1 MAYIGRGLD
10 RGNYLKLDDISSQ
23 FDGSKTTFAL
33 TNGGQPFFPGSAFSL
48 LVSISGVIQEP
59 ETAYRI
65 DSSQIVFTGAPGLGE
80 AFFAIAMSQPISI
93 NTPADGTVSTVKI
106 ANSAVTQEKLAAS
119 ARGVGIQSAG
129 TTIGVGITQ
138 LNFVG
143 AGNTFLLNGTT
154 VDVSIAGGGGGGGGG
169 SITGIITA
177 AAGIG
182 TEVLVGI
189 NTVPVGLARSEG
201 VLQVDGSIAVTDGA
215 VLTDQNIDRDV
226 IIPPGKNGLL
236 IGTATVGVGVTVEI
250 SSGSTL
256 VIV

>member
-65 DSSQIVFTGAPGLGE
+65 DSSQIVFTGAPGNGE

-106 ANSAVTQEKLAAS
+106 ANGAVTEDKLAAS

-143 AGNTFLLNGTT
+143 TGNTFLLNGNT
-154 VDVSIAGGGGGGGGG
+154 VDVSIAGGGGGGG

-201 VLQVDGSIAVTDGA
+201 VLQVDGSIAVADGA

>member
-33 TNGGQPFFPGSAFSL
+33 TNGGKPFFPGSAFSL

-106 ANSAVTQEKLAAS
+106 ANGAVTEDKLAAS

-154 VDVSIAGGGGGGGGG
+154 VDVSIAGGGGGSG

>member
-65 DSSQIVFTGAPGLGE
+65 DSSQIVFTGPPGNGE

-143 AGNTFLLNGTT
+143 TGNTFLLNGNT
-154 VDVSIAGGGGGGGGG
+154 VDVSIAGGGGGGGG

-201 VLQVDGSIAVTDGA
+201 VLQVDGSIAVADGA

>member
-23 FDGSKTTFAL
+23 FDGSKTTFDL

-59 ETAYRI
+59 ETAYQI
-65 DSSQIVFTGAPGLGE
+65 DSSQIVFTGPPGNGE
-80 AFFAIAMSQPISI
+80 VFFAIAMSQPISI

-129 TTIGVGITQ
+129 TIIGAGITQ

-154 VDVSIAGGGGGGGGG
+154 VDVSIAGGGGGGGG

-201 VLQVDGSIAVTDGA
+201 VLQVDGSIAVADGA